1 MLKFKKIEKFNAPVY
16 RASIEYQGDIH
27 PSIMLPVYPG
37 NNLNPSVIQ
46 DEDGYSIEGIKKR
59 MVNSEELHD
68 RDLSFE
74 DNHYDSFDLRP
85 FKDDP
90 VKLLAAVSSYMDD
103 VTYQYS
109 LDDTVGKVNIFH
121 SFSIDVSGDRALLE
135 MYTKSSGITTINYVC
150 QPRILSLDIV
160 NETIEK
166 LIYRRIE
173 SMEFLKSKITQTIH
187 EVIVGI
193 HNEHV
198 FLFIEEESPI
208 FVGYAPIY
216 DEYVLIK
223 GKKRHVQGSS
233 DIYIELSDSQWST
246 VLTQN
251 YNIFRSVIRSDKTG
265 EPILISRSFHESVIR
280 SDKTGKPILI
290 VRSFR

>member
-1 MLKFKKIEKFNAPVY
+1 MLKFRKIEKFEAPVY
-16 RASIEYQGDIH
+16 RASIEYYGDIH

-37 NNLNPSVIQ
+37 NNVNPFVIQ
-46 DEDGYSIEGIKKR
+46 DEDGYSIEGIRKR
-59 MVNSEELHD
+59 MVSSKELHD
-68 RDLSFE
+68 RDMSFE

-135 MYTKSSGITTINYVC
+135 MYTKSTGITVINYVC

-173 SMEFLKSKITQTIH
+173 SMEFLKSKISQTIH

-193 HNEHV
+193 HNGHV
-198 FLFIEEESPI
+198 FLFIREESPI
-208 FVGYAPIY
+208 FIGYAPIH
-216 DEYVLIK
+216 DEYVLIR
-223 GKKRHVQGSS
+223 GKMRIQGLANV
-233 DIYIELSDSQWST
+233 YIELSDSQWST
-246 VLTQN
+246 RLAEI
-251 YNIFRSVIRSDKTG
+251 YNIFR
-265 EPILISRSFHESVIR
+265 
-280 SDKTGKPILI
+280 
-290 VRSFR
+290 